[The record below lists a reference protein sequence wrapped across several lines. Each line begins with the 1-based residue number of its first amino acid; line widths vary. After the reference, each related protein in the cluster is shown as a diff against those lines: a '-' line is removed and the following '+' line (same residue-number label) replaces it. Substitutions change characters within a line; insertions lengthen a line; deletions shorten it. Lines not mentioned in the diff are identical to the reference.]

1 MEYIQKLCYLCQER
15 IGDYENYIEICM
27 ISAPIKVTYIHASFA
42 TAYRNQPGA
51 AYRNGDQEASQPKY

>member
-1 MEYIQKLCYLCQER
+1 MLLVSR

-42 TAYRNQPGA
+42 VAYKNQPGS